1 VADDSDPVTA
11 GRYGFKDVSVFRV
24 GIEKAPQASMQAALP
39 TTTAV
44 PVVSLKVWLLAMSR
58 ARPFRSRA
66 LMHSL
71 NATATAA
78 TSFMPERYHPGPLP
92 LQVNDVEFAGSGRS
106 GGWLSCRLWKSFSW
120 SGRRGHSVDPPG
132 FCKFMSAESW
142 PAGPI
147 VLGVAWDFSEQLV
160 VAAAGLAAGLGLHLV
175 IAFVDPASYL
185 TEWGPGGSLTA
196 ASLDPAA
203 NEETDFPSGQLLQR
217 LEAVLGSPGAD
228 WSFRVLN
235 GDVAPALG
243 RLAKSAD
250 ASLIIVGGRRPGIL
264 AAMDRFLEG
273 SVSAVLVRSQW
284 RPVLI
289 VPCCA

>member
-1 VADDSDPVTA
+1 
-11 GRYGFKDVSVFRV
+11 
-24 GIEKAPQASMQAALP
+24 
-39 TTTAV
+39 
-44 PVVSLKVWLLAMSR
+44 
-58 ARPFRSRA
+58 
-66 LMHSL
+66 
-71 NATATAA
+71 
-78 TSFMPERYHPGPLP
+78 
-92 LQVNDVEFAGSGRS
+92 
-106 GGWLSCRLWKSFSW
+106 
-120 SGRRGHSVDPPG
+120 
-132 FCKFMSAESW
+132 MSAESW